1 MRTTFLSESRQVLFN
16 LRQSQERRHDANVQL
31 SSGLRVTKP
40 SDSPSDAAAVVRT
53 STDLKVLEQFR
64 TNLDQVQAELRAVDG
79 SLFQAVT
86 VVTRA
91 LSLAT
96 QGASDTQDATG
107 RAIIA
112 SEIDGIFRHLVQL
125 ANTNHSG
132 RFLFAGA
139 AVETTPFVIDE
150 NSSDGVIYQGDDSS
164 RAVNFP
170 DGRPAQISLPGN
182 AVFARPDLYTGS
194 GRTPETPGASVPNP
208 PIGLGIAFSGDV
220 DAVISTDLAGFFVA
234 SSAPSAPS
242 GGETISV
249 TFTSSDGAIA
259 ETITTPA
266 LAGGEN
272 TAQIATLLN
281 TEIANN
287 SQLAGNLTFSDNGSG
302 NLRLVQSDTLGVG
315 FTFTSSATGGL
326 TTGLE
331 PGGTVG
337 GLSAAEIAA
346 ALNAR
351 VAANPQLTAANITFT
366 AVNGELQVDGDVDFS
381 FTAIDFD
388 RGTGFRS
395 GLAGT
400 HLVGGTRSANVFG
413 ALHQLIQDLNGNNQP
428 GIVQGVESLRRA
440 VDHLSVSQGFYGG
453 TLRQVDVTLAN
464 LSELNVVNRE
474 RLSRHRDTDVLEA
487 IEKLITNTSA
497 EQFALQVAARQ
508 QPTLLDLLA

>member
-16 LRQSQERRHDANVQL
+16 LRQLQERRHDASVQL

-125 ANTNHSG
+125 ANTNYSG

-139 AVETTPFVIDE
+139 AIETTPFVIDE
-150 NSSDGVIYQGDDSS
+150 NSSDGVVYRGDGSS
-164 RAVNFP
+164 LAVNFP

-182 AVFARPDLYTGS
+182 AVFARPDSYAGT

-234 SSAPSAPS
+234 SFAPSAPS

-249 TFTSSDGAIA
+249 TFTSSDGAINQ
-259 ETITTPA
+259 TITTPP
-266 LAGGEN
+266 LAGGES
-272 TAQIATLLN
+272 TAQIAALLN
-281 TEIANN
+281 TEIASNT
-287 SQLAGNLTFSDNGSG
+287 QLAGNLTFSDNGSG
-302 NLRLVQSDTLGVG
+302 NLRLVQSDTP
-315 FTFTSSATGGL
+315 GGL

-337 GLSAAEIAA
+337 GQSAAEIAQ

-464 LSELNVVNRE
+464 LSELDVVNRE
-474 RLSRHRDTDVLEA
+474 RLSRHRDTDLLEA
-487 IEKLITNTSA
+487 IEKLTTNTSA